1 MAVIL
6 HEDATRLWRHVVAIK
21 RHKSLAGSPCHELGS
36 PLPRFAD
43 DNDHRRHLHP
53 QGKRYGKIFQP
64 NSLPPLV
71 LFAVREQTKVGR
83 TNSRRAKRAVI
94 DPGRNP

>member
-21 RHKSLAGSPCHELGS
+21 RHKSLGSPCHELGS
-36 PLPRFAD
+36 SPLRFPD
-43 DNDHRRHLHP
+43 NNDHRRHLHL
-53 QGKRYGKIFQP
+53 QGNRYGKIFQP

-71 LFAVREQTKVGR
+71 LFAVREQTKVGH
-83 TNSRRAKRAVI
+83 TNSRRAKREVI
-94 DPGRNP
+94 DPGRDP